1 VTVGALVN
9 PNYPATDVQQ
19 RELQE
24 AAAATGLQIHIV
36 TAGTER
42 DIDGAIASLVQQ
54 SIDMLFVANDPFFQS
69 RRNQIVALTA
79 RYALAA
85 SFPGREFV
93 DDGGLFS
100 YGPNLAEVYRLAGT
114 YAGKV
119 LSGAKP
125 ADLPIQLPT
134 KFEFAINLKTA
145 KSLDLTVPP
154 TLLALADKV
163 IE

>member
-1 VTVGALVN
+1 
-9 PNYPATDVQQ
+9 
-19 RELQE
+19 
-24 AAAATGLQIHIV
+24 
-36 TAGTER
+36 
-42 DIDGAIASLVQQ
+42 
-54 SIDMLFVANDPFFQS
+54 MLFVANDPFFQS